1 VGDNSAL
8 ISLTQ
13 LARDNRSSETILLG
27 AGLGTTSATLWS
39 RVVPLL
45 DDRFELLGVDL
56 PGHGVSPA
64 ATNPFTIG
72 DLANEVR
79 TYAGQIAAK
88 GRSVWFV
95 GVSMAGAIAFE
106 LARQPGE
113 LRGLV
118 ALASGPTL
126 GEAAAWNER
135 AMLVRSEGVR
145 AVVPGA
151 PGRWFNP
158 NFSESD
164 GTMVSQMLQD
174 LRETDNESYALSC
187 EALASYDG
195 RNILETTQI
204 AFLLG
209 LGDLDQVVPR
219 AQAEIDVRTG
229 RSVTIHLFR
238 GCAHQPPIEVP
249 DQVAAALS
257 GFAQRLEAQR

>member
-1 VGDNSAL
+1 MGDNSAL

-13 LARDNRSSETILLG
+13 LTRDDRRGETILLG
-27 AGLGTTSATLWS
+27 AGLGTKSETLWS
-39 RVVPLL
+39 RAVPLL

-56 PGHGVSPA
+56 PGHGASPA

-72 DLANEVR
+72 DLATEVR

-88 GRSVWFV
+88 GRSVWFA

-113 LRGLV
+113 LRGLI
-118 ALASGPTL
+118 ALASGPTI
-126 GEAAAWNER
+126 GEPAAWKER
-135 AMLVRSEGVR
+135 ALLVRSEGVG
-145 AVVPGA
+145 AIVPGA

-164 GTMVSQMLQD
+164 GTMVSRMLQD
-174 LRETDNESYALSC
+174 LRETDDESYALSC
-187 EALASYDG
+187 EALASFDG
-195 RNILETTQI
+195 RNILETAQVP
-204 AFLLG
+204 FLLG
-209 LGDLDQVVPR
+209 LGDLDQVVPHAR
-219 AQAEIDVRTG
+219 AEIDVRRG
-229 RSVTIHLFR
+229 RSVTICQFK

-257 GFAQRLEAQR
+257 GFAQRLEAQQ